1 MPYIDYIYYSVIY
14 QGKAT
19 DKEFRDIS
27 NRATDIVK
35 MYMERFI
42 ASWDQ
47 KSSIEEYG
55 CDVKKAICYE
65 IDYLLEN
72 GGNSAL
78 NGKNELD
85 LKTVKTEG
93 FEYQYRDNRGSM
105 FNGVPFSQVSMNLIK
120 NELRLKGYMKR
131 AVR

>member
-1 MPYIDYIYYSVIY
+1 MSYIDYVYYRNAY
-14 QGKAT
+14 QGRAT

-72 GGNSAL
+72 GGASSF
-78 NGKNELD
+78 NGKNEFD
-85 LKTVKTEG
+85 LKSVKTEG
-93 FEYQYRDNRGSM
+93 FEYSYRDNRGSM
-105 FNGVPFSQVSMNLIK
+105 FNGVPFSPVSADLIK
-120 NELRLKGYMKR
+120 KEPRLKGYMKR

>member
-1 MPYIDYIYYSVIY
+1 MPYIDYVYYSSEY

-19 DKEFRDIS
+19 DKEFREIS
-27 NRATDIVK
+27 IRAVDIVK

-72 GGNSAL
+72 GGASSF
-78 NGKNELD
+78 NGKNEFD
-85 LKTVKTEG
+85 LKSVKTEG
-93 FEYQYRDNRGSM
+93 FEYSYRDNRGSM
-105 FNGVPFSQVSMNLIK
+105 FNGVPFSPISADMIK
-120 NELRLKGYMKR
+120 KELRLKGYMKR

>member
-1 MPYIDYIYYSVIY
+1 MPYIDYVYYSNEY
-14 QGKAT
+14 RGKAT
-19 DKEFRDIS
+19 DREFREIS
-27 NRATDIVK
+27 IRAVDIVK

-42 ASWDQ
+42 TSWDQ

-72 GGNSAL
+72 GGASSF
-78 NGKNELD
+78 NGKNEFD
-85 LKTVKTEG
+85 LKSVKTEG
-93 FEYQYRDNRGSM
+93 FEYSYRDNRGSM
-105 FNGVPFSQVSMNLIK
+105 FNGVAFSPISADMIK
-120 NELRLKGYMKR
+120 KELRLKGYMKR

>member
-1 MPYIDYIYYSVIY
+1 MPYIDYVYYSQTY
-14 QGKAT
+14 QGKAS
-19 DKEFRDIS
+19 DREFREIS
-27 NRATDIVK
+27 IRAVDIVK

-47 KSSIEEYG
+47 KYRIEEYG

-72 GGNSAL
+72 GGASSF
-78 NGKNELD
+78 NGKNEFD
-85 LKTVKTEG
+85 LKSVKTEG
-93 FEYQYRDNRGSM
+93 FEYSYRDNRGSM
-105 FNGVPFSQVSMNLIK
+105 FNGVPFSPISADMIK
-120 NELRLKGYMKR
+120 KELRLKGYMKR

>member
-1 MPYIDYIYYSVIY
+1 MSYIDYVYYRNAY
-14 QGKAT
+14 QGRAT

-72 GGNSAL
+72 GGASSF
-78 NGKNELD
+78 NGKNEFD
-85 LKTVKTEG
+85 LKSVKTEG
-93 FEYQYRDNRGSM
+93 FEYSYRDNRGSM
-105 FNGVPFSQVSMNLIK
+105 FNGVPFSPVSADLIK
-120 NELRLKGYMKR
+120 KELRLKGYMKR

>member
-1 MPYIDYIYYSVIY
+1 MPYIDYVYYSSEY

-27 NRATDIVK
+27 NKATDIVK

-47 KSSIEEYG
+47 KSTIEEYG

-72 GGNSAL
+72 GGASSF
-78 NGKNELD
+78 NGKSEFD

-93 FEYQYRDNRGSM
+93 FEYYYRDNRGSM
-105 FNGVPFSQVSMNLIK
+105 FNGTPFSPMSADMIK
-120 NELRLKGYMKR
+120 KELRLKGYMKR

>member
-1 MPYIDYIYYSVIY
+1 MSYIDYVYYRNAY
-14 QGKAT
+14 QGRAT
-19 DKEFRDIS
+19 DKDFRDIS

-72 GGNSAL
+72 GGASSF
-78 NGKNELD
+78 NGKNEFD
-85 LKTVKTEG
+85 LKSVKTEG
-93 FEYQYRDNRGSM
+93 FEYSYRDNRGSM
-105 FNGVPFSQVSMNLIK
+105 FNGVPFSPVSADLIK
-120 NELRLKGYMKR
+120 KELRLKGYMKR

>member
-1 MPYIDYIYYSVIY
+1 MPYVDYDYYQNDFAGSVSKESFSTIVN
-14 QGKAT
+14 KAV
-19 DKEFRDIS
+19 DI
-27 NRATDIVK
+27 TK

-47 KSSIEEYG
+47 KSSIEDYN
-55 CDVKKAICYE
+55 CDVRKAVCYE

-72 GGNSAL
+72 GGNSSL
-78 NGKNELD
+78 NGKSELD
-85 LKTVKTEG
+85 LKSVKTEG

-105 FNGVPFSQVSMNLIK
+105 FNGVPFSPVSMDLIK

>member
-1 MPYIDYIYYSVIY
+1 MSYIDYVYYRNAY
-14 QGKAT
+14 QGRAT

-72 GGNSAL
+72 GGASSF
-78 NGKNELD
+78 NGKNEFD
-85 LKTVKTEG
+85 LKSVKTEG
-93 FEYQYRDNRGSM
+93 FEYSYRDNRGSM
-105 FNGVPFSQVSMNLIK
+105 FNGVPFSPVSADLIK
-120 NELRLKGYMKR
+120 KNFD
-131 AVR
+131 

>member
-1 MPYIDYIYYSVIY
+1 MSYIDYVYYRNAY
-14 QGKAT
+14 QGRAT

-65 IDYLLEN
+65 VDYLLEN
-72 GGNSAL
+72 GGASSFD
-78 NGKNELD
+78 GKNEFD
-85 LKTVKTEG
+85 LKSVKTEG
-93 FEYQYRDNRGSM
+93 FEYSYRDNRGSM
-105 FNGVPFSQVSMNLIK
+105 FNGVPFSPVSADLIK
-120 NELRLKGYMKR
+120 KELRLKGYMKR

>member
-1 MPYIDYIYYSVIY
+1 MPYVDYDYYQNDFAGSVSKESFSTIVN
-14 QGKAT
+14 KAV
-19 DKEFRDIS
+19 DI
-27 NRATDIVK
+27 TK

-47 KSSIEEYG
+47 KSSIEDYN
-55 CDVKKAICYE
+55 CDVRKAVCYE

-72 GGNSAL
+72 GGNSSL
-78 NGKNELD
+78 NGKSELD
-85 LKTVKTEG
+85 LKSVKTED
-93 FEYQYRDNRGSM
+93 FEYQYHDNRGSM
-105 FNGVPFSQVSMNLIK
+105 FNGVPFSPVSMDLIK

>member
-1 MPYIDYIYYSVIY
+1 MSYIDYVYYSNAY
-14 QGKAT
+14 QGRAT

-72 GGNSAL
+72 GGASSF
-78 NGKNELD
+78 NGKNEFD
-85 LKTVKTEG
+85 LKSVKTEG
-93 FEYQYRDNRGSM
+93 FEYSYRDNRGSM
-105 FNGVPFSQVSMNLIK
+105 FNGVPFSPVSADLIK
-120 NELRLKGYMKR
+120 KELRLKGYMKR